1 MIGQALAH
9 GDNSVT
15 ATAAISSASVTAI
28 AAVAGKDDTG
38 VARTIVPPRLGI
50 RPAPGISGGPDQGG
64 NHRHE
69 NHNHPEE
76 YLAQIPAPSAVDY
89 VEGNQR

>member
-38 VARTIVPPRLGI
+38 IPGSIVVARVGI
-50 RPAPGISGGPDQGG
+50 RLAPGIAGGPDQGG

-69 NHNHPEE
+69 NHNPPEE